1 MKVEAYIN
9 KHKWVNIKKG
19 KNTYKYDP
27 CLPFQNIKLS
37 GKGDY
42 FIVPTQNPNRK
53 LDMPTMPIGLTV
65 ERIGNPSLEKR
76 TPERNVAIPIN

>member
-27 CLPFQNIKLS
+27 SLPFQNIKLS

-53 LDMPTMPIGLTV
+53 LDMPTMPIGLTI

-76 TPERNVAIPIN
+76 TPERNVAYPLD